1 MSALVAG
8 CVPAGISIATGRN
21 GSGTAVTDVLGAGT
35 PVESDDAVEVG
46 VEVGVEGVG
55 NGFGTGWCNPS
66 RPSSPVT
73 AATIRAKSL
82 KILVFLL
89 QKVVKITCWLWELGA
104 RYTSIR

>member
-35 PVESDDAVEVG
+35 PVESDEAVEVG
-46 VEVGVEGVG
+46 IEGVG
-55 NGFGTGWCNPS
+55 SGFGTGWCNPS
-66 RPSSPVT
+66 RPSSPAT

-82 KILVFLL
+82 KIMVFLL

-104 RYTSIR
+104 RYTSTR